1 MAATLT
7 KNLTVVTVETGLKAC
22 FPDLR
27 RPKRKN
33 RIMTYFL
40 VPDQETDRRIAKG
53 KAAEQAPLADH
64 KKAGRRLSLSALGSL
79 KGNLAARNRLQE
91 LCL

>member
-1 MAATLT
+1 MAARPDY
-7 KNLTVVTVETGLKAC
+7 NLTVVTLETGLKAC

-53 KAAEQAPLADH
+53 KAAEQAPLAGYEE
-64 KKAGRRLSLSALGSL
+64 AGRRLSLLCPWITQR
-79 KGNLAARNRLQE
+79 NLAAMNRLQE